1 LFSVIAMIR
10 TALTMAA
17 VATSVMLFL
26 ALAPASVSAHREGD
40 EGCTPGY
47 WKNHIDTWEGGVD
60 IRVAGI
66 DKTIYPSSLV
76 SDVFDVTF
84 VGKYASYNSMTLE
97 EALNLGGGGVNALL
111 RHGVAALLNSGEI
124 GGDLLVDYA
133 FDDGQVYHRVRAGL
147 DPQAVQDIA
156 DISNVDDV
164 EKKKNE
170 LAAANENVGGCPL
183 N

>member
-1 LFSVIAMIR
+1 MKTIILAVF
-10 TALTMAA
+10 AA
-17 VATSVMLFL
+17 AISVMLLVAF
-26 ALAPASVSAHREGD
+26 APVPVAANREGI

-47 WKNHIDTWEGGVD
+47 WKNHIDTWEGGID

-66 DKTIYPSSLV
+66 DKTIYPDSLV

-84 VGKYASYNSMTLE
+84 AGPYAGYNDLTLE
-97 EALNLGGGGVNALL
+97 EALNQGGGGFKALL

-124 GGDLLVDYA
+124 GGEFVIDFS

-147 DPQAVQDIA
+147 DGASPQLIQDIP
-156 DISNVDDV
+156 DISDVNDV